1 MSIQEQKDIDFKSEV
16 LEAMK
21 EAKQIS
27 RNPNTKRYSSFT
39 EAMED
44 LEI

>member
-27 RNPNTKRYSSFT
+27 RNPNTKKYTSFS
-39 EAMED
+39 EA
-44 LEI
+44 LEELDI